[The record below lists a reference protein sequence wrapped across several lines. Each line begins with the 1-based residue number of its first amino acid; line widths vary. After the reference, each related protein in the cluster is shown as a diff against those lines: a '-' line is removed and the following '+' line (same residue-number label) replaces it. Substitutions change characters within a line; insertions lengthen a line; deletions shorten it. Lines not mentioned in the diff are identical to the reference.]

1 MGMGAAAE
9 LSVLKMNS
17 GSLYKAI
24 ELVRVPVD
32 VSENGLNVSVIGESG
47 VLSTTRVL
55 PVAVVLLLPPEELLP
70 QAAIPMLRALATARV
85 ARTLCL
91 IA

>member
-1 MGMGAAAE
+1 MA
-9 LSVLKMNS
+9 
-17 GSLYKAI
+17 
-24 ELVRVPVD
+24 

-55 PVAVVLLLPPEELLP
+55 PVLAPDEPPPALLLPLL
-70 QAAIPMLRALATARV
+70 QAAIPMLRALATARLV
-85 ARTLCL
+85 RTLCF

>member
-1 MGMGAAAE
+1 M
-9 LSVLKMNS
+9 
-17 GSLYKAI
+17 
-24 ELVRVPVD
+24 D

-55 PVAVVLLLPPEELLP
+55 PVAVVLLPPPEELLLP
-70 QAAIPMLRALATARV
+70 QAATPMLRALATARV

>member
-1 MGMGAAAE
+1 MDA
-9 LSVLKMNS
+9 
-17 GSLYKAI
+17 
-24 ELVRVPVD
+24 D
-32 VSENGLNVSVIGESG
+32 ENGLNVSVIGESG

-55 PVAVVLLLPPEELLP
+55 PVAVVLLPPPDELLLLP
-70 QAAIPMLRALATARV
+70 QAATPMLRALATARV